1 MARSAE
7 AVTVVLAVEVLL
19 AGVGSAVVELTLA
32 VLDNVVAW
40 AGAVTVTVIVGA
52 VAPVASVGRVQV
64 TETLPVLVQ
73 VQPVPVAE
81 TKVTPAG
88 RVSVTDRLAA
98 SEGPLLL
105 TTSEYAMALPAT
117 TFTGPVLTMA
127 RSADAVTVVVAVE
140 VLLAG
145 TGSAV
150 AAEMVAVLVRV
161 AA

>member
-7 AVTVVLAVEVLL
+7 AVTVVLAAEVLL
-19 AGVGSAVVELTLA
+19 AGGGSAVVELTLA

-88 RVSVTDRLAA
+88 RVSVTETAVA
-98 SEGPLLL
+98 SDGPLLL
-105 TTSEYAMALPAT
+105 VTSWYAIEP
-117 TFTGPVLTMA
+117 
-127 RSADAVTVVVAVE
+127 
-140 VLLAG
+140 
-145 TGSAV
+145 
-150 AAEMVAVLVRV
+150 
-161 AA
+161 